1 VLPEFPGVRIARRK
15 QGEGR
20 LAPWVEAHFD
30 VGASDPSAL
39 LCLTEELEAT
49 RGPELGR
56 LRVAVGAEGEG
67 TGLDLRIFDASDG
80 EELDRSHGQTSAG
93 VRACAPLGSARTVR
107 VEARASAGKLE
118 AIFAGRLVPSK

>member
-1 VLPEFPGVRIARRK
+1 MLSRAATG
-15 QGEGR
+15 
-20 LAPWVEAHFD
+20 APYLHDGTVAVVKHVQLDATHQF
-30 VGASDPSAL
+30 VHPASIPAGH
-39 LCLTEELEAT
+39 C
-49 RGPELGR
+49 